1 MWQYRLARAS
11 EDLNEVIS
19 QQDVA
24 RSKVIYKMDSKHE
37 DISMIKLKL
46 NWLGYSGIQITK
58 VFGPFLEKRILE
70 FQRDYNL
77 TENGL
82 LDVETIE
89 RIDEAFDQI
98 DWSNSKIINIRYL
111 KTMLDTLGFKGIA
124 ISDKMGDYT
133 AQKLREFQSIY
144 ELPVTGKVNAETIN
158 KINELIT
165 TPLQLNFRHHDV
177 QYLKSLFNEIGYGPI
192 NVTEKFGR
200 RFRRVVRSFQSDND
214 IPVHGMIDDKT
225 LERLYFH
232 SKNIVKETFVDYDI
246 SFDEFEAICQQDY
259 FENAKEDLQMNT
271 LEPKPLLIDREK
283 RFFFFHLI
291 RTNVVTEAILNK
303 FLEDKGILNGR
314 AMSLL
319 EAAKENGINELYL
332 LSVILVRAKEFSE
345 ILDPM
350 KTENGE
356 VFNVLGIGKEMSVE
370 SYRQYATEAGWTTVD
385 RAITEGARIY
395 KDSLAP
401 YELNSFYT
409 KMLSLENVSKEKKAK
424 IVPGARIKWI
434 NNIVHQLY
442 KIHDQLD
449 HYTLH
454 LNAPK
459 FNEK

>member
-1 MWQYRLARAS
+1 FKIMRK
-11 EDLNEVIS
+11 NEIN
-19 QQDVA
+19 
-24 RSKVIYKMDSKHE
+24 KE
-37 DISMIKLKL
+37 
-46 NWLGYSGIQITK
+46 
-58 VFGPFLEKRILE
+58 
-70 FQRDYNL
+70 
-77 TENGL
+77 
-82 LDVETIE
+82 
-89 RIDEAFDQI
+89 
-98 DWSNSKIINIRYL
+98 IIN
-111 KTMLDTLGFKGIA
+111 
-124 ISDKMGDYT
+124 
-133 AQKLREFQSIY
+133 
-144 ELPVTGKVNAETIN
+144 
-158 KINELIT
+158 
-165 TPLQLNFRHHDV
+165 
-177 QYLKSLFNEIGYGPI
+177 
-192 NVTEKFGR
+192 KF
-200 RFRRVVRSFQSDND
+200 
-214 IPVHGMIDDKT
+214 I
-225 LERLYFH
+225 
-232 SKNIVKETFVDYDI
+232 
-246 SFDEFEAICQQDY
+246 
-259 FENAKEDLQMNT
+259 
-271 LEPKPLLIDREK
+271 
-283 RFFFFHLI
+283 
-291 RTNVVTEAILNK
+291 
-303 FLEDKGILNGR
+303 EDKGILNGR

-332 LSVILVRAKEFSE
+332 LSVILVRAKEFPE

-370 SYRQYATEAGWTTVD
+370 SYKQYATEAGWTTVD